1 MKTKNTKSKM
11 LSVRYL
17 LFLPFLFFT
26 FCQEGSEEIAE
37 SPDDVITT
45 ESNIV
50 TLMKAAVATKS
61 DDDNDDDDNDEQC
74 VEFQYPISFY
84 AYYTG
89 SRSISTIVIQS
100 DEQLFEF
107 FDELLATDQIM
118 IDFPMELIGDED
130 EDNQVIESMEQL
142 EATLAIAVEAC
153 RGNDDYDY
161 CDDKNK
167 KVYICHNGH
176 TICVSISAIKAHLDH
191 GDLLGKCDDDDDDD
205 DNDD

>member
-1 MKTKNTKSKM
+1 M

-26 FCQEGSEEIAE
+26 FCQEGIEEIAD
-37 SPDDVITT
+37 SPDEVITV

-61 DDDNDDDDNDEQC
+61 DDDNNNNDEQC
-74 VEFQYPISFY
+74 VEFKYPIAFY
-84 AYYTG
+84 AYYTN
-89 SRSISTIVIQS
+89 SRTIDTRVINS
-100 DEQLFEF
+100 DEQLFSF
-107 FDELLATDQIM
+107 FDELINTDQIM
-118 IDFPMELIGDED
+118 IDFPMEIIGEDGGIEIGDMD
-130 EDNQVIESMEQL
+130 ELV
-142 EATLAIAVEAC
+142 ATLEIAVDAC

-176 TICVSISAIKAHLDH
+176 TICVSVNAIKAHLDH
-191 GDLLGKCDDDDDDD
+191 GDVLGKCDDDD
-205 DNDD
+205 ND

>member
-1 MKTKNTKSKM
+1 MKTKSTKSKR

-26 FCQEGSEEIAE
+26 FCQEGIEEIAD
-37 SPDDVITT
+37 SPNEVITV

-61 DDDNDDDDNDEQC
+61 DDDDNDNDEQC
-74 VEFQYPISFY
+74 VEFKYPIAFY
-84 AYYTG
+84 AYYTN
-89 SRSISTIVIQS
+89 SRTIDTRVINS
-100 DEQLFEF
+100 DEQLFSF
-107 FDELLATDQIM
+107 FDELINTDQIM
-118 IDFPMELIGDED
+118 IDFPMEIIGEDGGIEIGDMD
-130 EDNQVIESMEQL
+130 EL
-142 EATLAIAVEAC
+142 EATLEIAVDAC

-176 TICVSISAIKAHLDH
+176 TICVSVNAIKAHLDH
-191 GDLLGKCDDDDDDD
+191 GDVLGKCDDDD
-205 DNDD
+205 ND

>member
-1 MKTKNTKSKM
+1 M

-26 FCQEGSEEIAE
+26 FCQEGSEEFTE
-37 SPDDVITT
+37 SPDEVITV

-50 TLMKAAVATKS
+50 TLMKAAIATKTD
-61 DDDNDDDDNDEQC
+61 DDDNDNDEQC
-74 VEFQYPISFY
+74 VEFKYPIVFY

-89 SRSISTIVIQS
+89 SRTIGTTEIEN
-100 DEQLFEF
+100 DEQLFDF
-107 FDELLATDQIM
+107 FDKLEATDQLM
-118 IDFPMELIGDED
+118 IDFPIELIGTDEPPTITTIGSLD
-130 EDNQVIESMEQL
+130 EL

-167 KVYICHNGH
+167 KVYICHNGK
-176 TICVSISAIKAHLDH
+176 TICVSVNAIKAHLDH
-191 GDLLGKCDDDDDDD
+191 GDVIEKCDDD
-205 DNDD
+205 DNDDND